1 MNRKTPASAPPMEV
15 LIEFLRRLSETLT
28 QWDPALVLR
37 GSLLLR
43 YWFGPRARPA
53 ADIDLECFERRAS
66 RGDSRFSGAPVAHA
80 RALCIYAAEGGRASR
95 QDRSAPSG
103 IAFEPI
109 DPEDGT
115 DLWDYGTPGERCYT
129 LWVAHDLNEA
139 KGRLQIDIA
148 QAGSIDL
155 DAIGV
160 EELEWSASATP
171 PFRFLAYTPEMLL
184 AAKLSW
190 IIRGLK
196 RRGGAECELPPQWI
210 GAPKDL
216 FDANLLLTKANLRT
230 DELQKGLYAVGVED
244 KLDWLDLEHLLE
256 ASTRMGDEDFAN
268 WEEFRRQHEALFDCG
283 PAEMLWT
290 VSDRLRL
297 LLGDF
302 RDHIPFLRAINAE
315 PADELAYLAYAE
327 WLESRGDRRGQLL
340 RLYVKWAFPPKK
352 PTLLAQ
358 AHRLLARTFVPEE
371 DMSPTRQALIAAM
384 RATPAAWLYQVFGGP
399 ERYRLIGHQIE
410 AADGLSGK

>member
-1 MNRKTPASAPPMEV
+1 MEV

-43 YWFGPRARPA
+43 YWFGARARPA
-53 ADIDLECFERRAS
+53 ADIDLECFERPAS
-66 RGDSRFSGAPVAHA
+66 RGNSRFSGAPVAHA
-80 RALCIYAAEGGRASR
+80 RALCIYAAEGGRALG
-95 QDRSAPSG
+95 QDRGASPR

-129 LWVAHDLNEA
+129 LWVAHDLSEA

-148 QAGSIDL
+148 QAGSYDL
-155 DAIGV
+155 GAIGL
-160 EELEWSASATP
+160 EELEWSTPATP

-190 IIRGLK
+190 VIRGLK
-196 RRGGAECELPPQWI
+196 QRGGSEGELPPQWI

-216 FDANLLLTKANLRT
+216 FDSHLLLTKANLRS
-230 DELQKGLYAVGVED
+230 DELQTGLYAVGAED

-256 ASTRMGDEDFAN
+256 ASARMGDDDFAN
-268 WEEFRRQHEALFDCG
+268 WEEFRRQYEAILDRG
-283 PAEMLWT
+283 PAEMLRT
-290 VSDRLRL
+290 VADQLRL

-302 RDHIPFLRAINAE
+302 REHISFMRAINAAPE
-315 PADELAYLAYAE
+315 DELAYLSYAD

-340 RLYVKWAFPPKK
+340 RLYVKWAFPPKN
-352 PTLLAQ
+352 PTLLAR
-358 AHRLLARTFVPEE
+358 AHRLLVSTFVPEE
-371 DMSPTRQALIAAM
+371 DLSPTRQAFIAAM
-384 RATPAAWLYQVFGGP
+384 RAAPAAWLYQVFGGP

-410 AADGLSGK
+410 AAEGISGK